1 MTTHPSDTPLD
12 PRPES
17 SSQQASPEQA
27 SVVQTPLEKPGND
40 LSAAANAADS
50 EATTPAPDIA
60 TNDIATNQDEPA
72 AAAPAPYHTEAGPTG
87 LKFVTSVLVIVVFLI
102 TFVVQAFRVP
112 SESME
117 NTLLVGDFLLADK
130 VHFAHGGEF
139 LDRLLPY
146 TPVKHGDIVVFRY
159 PVDPSQY
166 FVKRVV
172 GVPGDRIRLTNKTV
186 LLNGKPLLEDYAV
199 HNLMGFDAYRDDFP
213 QPNRYSRDVDRRW
226 RGNLPRFV
234 NGGELTVPAGQYFVM
249 GDNRD
254 RSLDSRYWGFVP
266 RESIMGRPLVIYL
279 SVAGPPEPEGATSND
294 KLLHSG
300 QMLAHFFQLARWDR
314 MFRLVR

>member
-1 MTTHPSDTPLD
+1 MMQPPETSPHATPREAPSPQGAEDAQDLA
-12 PRPES
+12 
-17 SSQQASPEQA
+17 ASE
-27 SVVQTPLEKPGND
+27 T
-40 LSAAANAADS
+40 ANAQPATDRPAETVATQPAGENALAPSAQRHAD
-50 EATTPAPDIA
+50 AP
-60 TNDIATNQDEPA
+60 
-72 AAAPAPYHTEAGPTG
+72 AGPTG

-130 VHFAHGGEF
+130 LHFARDGGIWG
-139 LDRLLPY
+139 RVVPY
-146 TPVKHGDIVVFRY
+146 RPVQRGDIVVFRY

-166 FVKRVV
+166 FVKRVI
-172 GVPGDRIRLTNKTV
+172 GLPGDRVRLENKSV
-186 LLNGKPLLEDYAV
+186 FINGKLLQESYAI
-199 HNLMGFDAYRDDFP
+199 HSQLGFDPYRDNFP
-213 QPNRYSRDVDRRW
+213 VTNRYTHDVDHRW
-226 RGNLPRFV
+226 RGDLPRFV
-234 NGGELTVPAGQYFVM
+234 TGNELVVPAGQYFVM

-266 RESIMGRPLVIYL
+266 RDSIIGRPLMIYL
-279 SVAGPPEPEGATSND
+279 SLAGPPEPEGATSND

-300 QMLAHFFQLARWDR
+300 QMLAHFLELARWDR

>member
-1 MTTHPSDTPLD
+1 MTQPPELPNDPTPIPPVNAEAPATAQVVVEAQPGDAAL
-12 PRPES
+12 ETSATGNAS
-17 SSQQASPEQA
+17 S
-27 SVVQTPLEKPGND
+27 
-40 LSAAANAADS
+40 
-50 EATTPAPDIA
+50 
-60 TNDIATNQDEPA
+60 
-72 AAAPAPYHTEAGPTG
+72 APAPAADDRLLVAHAVQQVSAADHDGYTSGPSG
-87 LKFVTSVLVIVVFLI
+87 IKFVTSVLVIVVFMI

-130 VHFAHGGEF
+130 LHFANSGGF
-139 LDRLLPY
+139 WDRLMPY
-146 TPVKHGDIVVFRY
+146 RQVHRGDIVVFRY

-166 FVKRVV
+166 FVKRVI
-172 GVPGDRIRLTNKTV
+172 GMPGDHVRLINKSV
-186 LLNGKPLLEDYAV
+186 YINGQKLDESYVIHSL
-199 HNLMGFDAYRDDFP
+199 GFDQYRDDFP
-213 QPNRYSRDVDRRW
+213 APNRYTRDSNGRW
-226 RGNLPRFV
+226 RGEMPRFV
-234 NGGELTVPAGQYFVM
+234 NGGELLVPPDQYFVM

-266 RESIMGRPLVIYL
+266 RGAIMGRPLVIYL

-300 QMLAHFFQLARWDR
+300 QMLAHFLQLARWDR